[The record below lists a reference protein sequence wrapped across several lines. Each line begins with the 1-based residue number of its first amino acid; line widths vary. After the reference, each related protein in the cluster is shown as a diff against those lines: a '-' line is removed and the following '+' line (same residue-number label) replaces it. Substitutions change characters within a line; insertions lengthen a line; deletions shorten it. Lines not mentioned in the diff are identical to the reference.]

1 DQQAGA
7 LAALINGERLGNRL
21 EVADLQAGLL
31 QGADQPEADR
41 VETTAKAGGGEKQ
54 RMHGVSFGGVTPPEW
69 AAREPACRK
78 PEARA
83 IGFPIRA
90 LGRSA
95 EQGQG
100 VEGDLTLLV
109 G

>member
-1 DQQAGA
+1 AAGQLALGLFQADRLGHFQAQGALDQQAGA

-69 AAREPACRK
+69 A
-78 PEARA
+78 
-83 IGFPIRA
+83 
-90 LGRSA
+90 RS
-95 EQGQG
+95 E
-100 VEGDLTLLV
+100 EHTSE
-109 G
+109 